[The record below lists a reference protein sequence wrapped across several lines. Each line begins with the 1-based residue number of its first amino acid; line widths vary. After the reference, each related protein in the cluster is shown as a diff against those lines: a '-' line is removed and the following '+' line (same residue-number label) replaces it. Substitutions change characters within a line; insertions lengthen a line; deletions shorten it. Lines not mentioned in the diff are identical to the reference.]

1 MEAVVHPSFGRYARK
16 SLSALLCAAAVFAAG
31 CHHNNYNSGYGIAW
45 VSYSSTT
52 PAEFTSYTVNVDSVT
67 LTGAVTSGYPAVQA
81 IETVDF
87 AKLSNISELVA
98 SASIPNDTYT
108 SATITLDY
116 TNANISVMVNG
127 VPTKAKVV
135 DTTGTDV
142 TTAAGAHFT
151 QTINVTFDPSY
162 RPIIQPTYG
171 SSSALRLAMNFDL
184 AASNVVNMATSPP
197 TVTIKPVITLATSAS
212 DTKPIRI
219 RGPLINSSL
228 GVNTH
233 TVYVRPFYDEANS
246 LGTLSIFND
255 PNATV
260 YTIDGNA
267 YVGAPGLSAL
277 SQTSAGSTLTAAY
290 TTYQPTPTLNAS
302 VTAGKFNS
310 TYVLAGATLEDFYT
324 TGLEGDVIARS
335 GNTLTVRGATLE
347 YLYGTANSTGYNS
360 AYINTPDAVVLLGP
374 GTIVTADDN
383 ATLTGLD
390 YNSVS
395 VGQHIVARGVYSLPA
410 SGVATLDATGSVT
423 NKGSVRLVP
432 TQLWGSLVSSASGST
447 VLNLQTIENWPVSI
461 YNFTGNGA
469 GAVTPASYAVNTG
482 SLAIPA
488 SVAVGGPLWI
498 DGTTTRFGSAP
509 PDFNASAVNAELS
522 VPARLQVDWT
532 SAGTTAPFA
541 TFTSSGLTID
551 LNNPNYSSG
560 AIFVGSESIDL
571 KTPGLVNPQIV
582 PAAPIGDAG
591 LPAKFLPSF
600 AIGNLTATANT
611 TAVTVFNTF
620 ASFVTQVPLSVV
632 AATPALHF
640 AAAGV
645 YNRGTNTFTASSID
659 VVN

>member
-1 MEAVVHPSFGRYARK
+1 VHPSFGRYARK
-16 SLSALLCAAAVFAAG
+16 HSRALLCAAAFLAAG
-31 CHHNNYNSGYGIAW
+31 CHHNSYNSGYGIAW
-45 VSYSSTT
+45 VSYSGT
-52 PAEFTSYTVNVDSVT
+52 PADFTSYTVNVDSVT

-108 SATITLDY
+108 SATIVLDY
-116 TNANISVMVNG
+116 TSANISVMVNG

-135 DTTGTDV
+135 DTTGADV
-142 TTAAGAHFT
+142 TTAGGAHVT

-162 RPIIQPTYG
+162 RPTIQPTYG
-171 SSSALRLAMNFDL
+171 SSSALRLALNFDL

-197 TVTIKPVITLATSAS
+197 TVTIKPLITVATSAP
-212 DTKPIRI
+212 DIKPIRI
-219 RGPLINSSL
+219 RGPLINSSI
-228 GVNTH
+228 GVGTY

-260 YTIDGNA
+260 YTIDGKT
-267 YVGAPGLSAL
+267 YVGSQGCTGSTSCGLSAL

-310 TYVLAGATLEDFYT
+310 TYVVAGATLEDYYT

-347 YLYGTANSTGYNS
+347 YLYGTSPNS

-410 SGVATLDATGSVT
+410 SGVSTLDATGTVT
-423 NKGSVRLVP
+423 NEGSVRLVS
-432 TQLWGSLVSSASGST
+432 TQLWGSLVSSASGSA

-461 YNFTGNGA
+461 YNFTGAGA
-469 GAVTPASYAVNTG
+469 GAVTPAGYAVNTG

-488 SVAVGGPLWI
+488 GVAVGGPLWI

-509 PDFNASAVNAELS
+509 PDFNASAINAELS
-522 VPARLQVDWT
+522 VPARLQVDWS

-541 TFTSSGLTID
+541 TLTSTGLTID
-551 LNNPNYSSG
+551 LSNANYSSG
-560 AIFVGSESIDL
+560 AIRIGSESIDL
-571 KTPGLVNPQIV
+571 KSLAATPQIV
-582 PAAPIGDAG
+582 PATPIGDTG
-591 LPAKFLPSF
+591 VPAKFLPSF
-600 AIGNLTATANT
+600 AIGNLTSTANT
-611 TAVTVFNTF
+611 TAIAVFNTF
-620 ASFVTQVPLSVV
+620 SSFATQVPLSIV
-632 AATPALHF
+632 AATPALHLV
-640 AAAGV
+640 AAGV
-645 YNRGTNTFTASSID
+645 YNRGNNTFTASSID